1 MDNLKKYKDDMVNR
15 DMWLGS
21 ILKCEERRVSFE
33 NLEFSRKVKEVFSF
47 RVFGFGITVTFR

>member
-1 MDNLKKYKDDMVNR
+1 MVNR

-47 RVFGFGITVTFR
+47 RVFGFGITVRFR